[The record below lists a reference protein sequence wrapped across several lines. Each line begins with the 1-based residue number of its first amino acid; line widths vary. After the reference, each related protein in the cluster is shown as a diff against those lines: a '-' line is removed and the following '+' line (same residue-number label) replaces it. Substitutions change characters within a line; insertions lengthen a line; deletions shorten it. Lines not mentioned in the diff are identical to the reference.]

1 MALARAMSAVPKAS
15 VAPMPGTAPKT
26 MERPRVAGK
35 FLHAGADKLWI
46 KGVTYGTFRP
56 DAHGFN
62 YPGPEV
68 VRRDF
73 AAMAA
78 AGINAVRVYTVP
90 PRSLLDEA
98 QRHGLYVMVGLPWE
112 QHIAFLDVPRRAA
125 EIEARVRTAARQ
137 CAGHPALFGYSIGNE
152 IPPSIV
158 RWHGRRR
165 IERFVRRLYDAVKS
179 QDPAALVTYVNFPTT
194 EYLHLPFLDFACF
207 NVYLESRDRFEAYLA
222 RLQNLAGERPL
233 VMAEIGLD
241 SRRQGE
247 AAQAQSIDWQVR
259 TAFAEGCAGAFV
271 FAWTD
276 EWHRG
281 GFEVEDWDFG
291 LTTRGRDPK
300 PALAAVREAYAQ
312 APFPEDAPWP
322 RVSVVVCSYNG
333 ARTLRDT
340 LEGLARLQ
348 YPNFEVIVVNDGST
362 DATPALAAEYD
373 VRLISTENCGLSSAR
388 NTGWQAASG
397 EIVAY
402 IDDDAYPDPHWLH
415 YIAYRFVTGDWV
427 GVGGPEKAPPGDGA
441 ISECVANA
449 PGGPVHVLVSDHEAE
464 HIPGCNMAFRREVL
478 AAVGGF
484 DPRYRAAG
492 DDVDLCWRLQQRGGR
507 IGFHA
512 GAMDWHHRR
521 NSLVLY
527 WRQQQGYG
535 KAEALLEQKWY
546 ERYSPAGHLAWSG
559 RLYGRGFASPIPLG
573 RARVYGGVW
582 GSAAYQ
588 ALYGPA
594 PVTLLALPLMP
605 EWFLVIA
612 ALATL
617 SLLSLSWPPLRISVP
632 LAVLAAAAPLVQ
644 AALAASR
651 AAYPEPAKSAG
662 QRLRRWLLTAGLHI
676 MQPLARLLGRIR
688 HGLTPWRQRGGPFMV
703 PRPLERET
711 WSDEWHASEAWLG
724 ELEAR
729 LRGAHAAVRRGGD
742 YERWDL
748 ESRVGTLGAA
758 RVRLGIEEHD
768 AGRQMVRWR
777 MWPRPSTPATIAAA
791 LLAALA
797 LGAALDHAWLAALLL
812 GAASGLLAWRVAAD
826 CGRALATIERALGAL
841 ERA

>member
-1 MALARAMSAVPKAS
+1 MALAYKVSAAERSAVPAVGLS
-15 VAPMPGTAPKT
+15 VGEMP
-26 MERPRVAGK
+26 RPRVAGK
-35 FLHAGADKLWI
+35 FLYAGADKLWI

-73 AAMAA
+73 VAMAA

-165 IERFVRRLYDAVKS
+165 TERFVRRLYDAVKS

-247 AAQAQSIDWQVR
+247 AAQAQSIDWQVC
-259 TAFAEGCAGAFV
+259 TAFAEGCAGTFV

-427 GVGGPEKAPPGDGA
+427 GVGGPNIAPPGDGA
-441 ISECVANA
+441 ISDCVANA

-464 HIPGCNMAFRREVL
+464 HIPGCNMAFRREAL

-588 ALYGPA
+588 ALYRPA

-617 SLLSLSWPPLRISVP
+617 AVLSLSWPPLRISVP

-651 AAYPEPAKSAG
+651 AAYPVPAKSASEG
-662 QRLRRWLLTAGLHI
+662 LRRWLLTAGLHI

-711 WSDEWHASEAWLG
+711 WSEEWHASEAWLG

-729 LRGAHAAVRRGGD
+729 LRGAQAAVRRGGD

-748 ESRVGTLGAA
+748 ETRVGALGAA
-758 RVRLGIEEHD
+758 RLRLGIEEHD
-768 AGRQMVRWR
+768 AGRQMTRWR